1 MALPIPI
8 NDPTSGV
15 RLATRA
21 YPELQG
27 NDLEELPSDA
37 AFEQV
42 IPGDTN
48 TANVVSLVQLL
59 IASSPNTTSLPCSEL
74 SGRRSGSMGLVTI
87 SKPAL

>member
-27 NDLEELPSDA
+27 NDLDELPSDA

-48 TANVVSLVQLL
+48 TANVVSLVQLVDRKFAKHDFPTL
-59 IASSPNTTSLPCSEL
+59 CRVIRA
-74 SGRRSGSMGLVTI
+74 
-87 SKPAL
+87 A